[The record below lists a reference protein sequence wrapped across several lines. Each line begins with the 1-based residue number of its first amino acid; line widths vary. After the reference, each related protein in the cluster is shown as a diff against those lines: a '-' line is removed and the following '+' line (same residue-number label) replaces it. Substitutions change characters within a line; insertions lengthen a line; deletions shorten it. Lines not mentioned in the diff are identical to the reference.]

1 MQAPVNPS
9 TDSPIYGSPETIYLA
24 EIMGAIRELR
34 WCFKDKDVGTFS
46 LYVEFLRNAIL
57 SDDVITSIDKDTE
70 KLKIKLKK
78 ENVGEELTEFRL
90 GFLVIRKVFK
100 YLNSSFDLTHED
112 IIGLG
117 YDLEG
122 LPDLISLEE
131 LGVEPVAE

>member
-9 TDSPIYGSPETIYLA
+9 HDSPIYGSPETIYLA

-34 WCFKDKDVGTFS
+34 WCFKDKDIETFS

-57 SDDVITSIDKDTE
+57 SDEVIDSIDTE
-70 KLKIKLKK
+70 TDALKK
-78 ENVGEELTEFRL
+78 ELEKKGITEHLAEFRL
-90 GFLVIRKVFK
+90 GFLVVRKVFK

-122 LPDLISLEE
+122 LPDLIS
-131 LGVEPVAE
+131 VEGGSIDQ